1 VSRLF
6 VAVWLP
12 AELTGRLRAL
22 DRPAQP
28 GLRWTTE
35 DQWHVT
41 VRFLGEVVADQGLT
55 GALGGAACGLENVTA
70 TLGPHPIALNDHVW
84 VLPVSGLDGLA
95 ATVEDATRELIP
107 VTGRRRF
114 RGHVTLARARRPA
127 SFDGLA
133 ATDVSGSWTVDALT
147 LVRSHLHQAGARYE
161 VIERWPLGKQGR
173 ARRFGG

>member
-22 DRPAQP
+22 DRPARP

-41 VRFLGEVVADQGLT
+41 VRFLGEVAADHGLI
-55 GALGGAACGLENVTA
+55 GVLGTAATGLENVTA
-70 TLGPHPIALNDHVW
+70 TLGPHPTALSDHVW

-95 ATVEDATRELIP
+95 ADVEEATRELVP
-107 VTGRRRF
+107 VTGRRHF
-114 RGHVTLARARRPA
+114 RGHVTLARARRPR
-127 SFDGLA
+127 SFDGLPT
-133 ATDVSGSWTVDALT
+133 TDVSGSWAVDALT
-147 LVRSHLHQAGARYE
+147 LVRSRLHQDGARYE

-173 ARRFGG
+173 A